1 MFKHKYVVSSSKHVS
16 RQGTTIFA
24 CQCTLT
30 ATQYTAD
37 AGAMPTELAEVA
49 GLSLLFPLLRWLLNK
64 RVFEPLAVRALQPVW
79 QQSST
84 KVTAERMHN
93 AVDKFSESLWKLCV
107 YTVFTTLG
115 ITSLWGQ
122 PWVLDTWHLWLEW
135 PNHAFSVPM
144 QVLYHLELGFY
155 VASVF
160 MILFWEIRRK
170 DFAAMFSHHI
180 ATVILISASLYFKFW
195 RVGTIV
201 MVLHDAN
208 DVLMEAAKLAKYS
221 KKEDLAVGLF
231 ASFTVAWLL
240 LRLVCFP
247 LLVIRST
254 LFELPKAIDLQTSM
268 YYMFN
273 GLLCMLLV
281 LHWYWFSLIL
291 RVVWLTLTTGDAQDV
306 REDDD
311 R

>member
-1 MFKHKYVVSSSKHVS
+1 
-16 RQGTTIFA
+16 
-24 CQCTLT
+24 
-30 ATQYTAD
+30 
-37 AGAMPTELAEVA
+37 
-49 GLSLLFPLLRWLLNK
+49 
-64 RVFEPLAVRALQPVW
+64 
-79 QQSST
+79 
-84 KVTAERMHN
+84 
-93 AVDKFSESLWKLCV
+93 
-107 YTVFTTLG
+107 
-115 ITSLWGQ
+115 
-122 PWVLDTWHLWLEW
+122 
-135 PNHAFSVPM
+135 
-144 QVLYHLELGFY
+144 
-155 VASVF
+155 
-160 MILFWEIRRK
+160 
-170 DFAAMFSHHI
+170 
-180 ATVILISASLYFKFW
+180 
-195 RVGTIV
+195 